1 MRLRRREFVKRT
13 LAASGVL
20 TSKSVYLHGL
30 VLDQRPATPEVERV
44 MVVFKCHLDV
54 GFTDT
59 QVRVMRKYFD
69 QYYPQA
75 LQVATAMRQS
85 GEDRYIWTT
94 GSWLLYEYIEQATRE
109 QRERME
115 QAIAAG
121 DVAWHALPFTW
132 QTEMLDRSI
141 IVGALGLSQS
151 LDRRYGRT
159 TTGAKMTDVPG
170 HSRGLIGPLAENGVK
185 FLDIGVNSAST
196 PPEVPSLFVWKDP
209 AGDSLIVMYHHKEYG
224 GVVQVPGSNLAVSV
238 QVRNDNG
245 GPHSVDELKKIYAQL
260 RRQFPNA
267 KVTASNLTEIANAL
281 DPFRRQLPVVTQ
293 EIGDTWI
300 YGVPSD
306 PVKVARYRE
315 ICRLRREWIAQGQ
328 FRAADPIDLALLR
341 RLLLAAEHTW
351 GVDNKRLGDYDH
363 YTPNDLAKVLDK
375 PAFKVA
381 EASWAEKRKNID
393 DAISSLPETLRNQA
407 TRHIHGLQPTEPER
421 AGLEAHQA
429 GSEIETTH
437 FVLALDAKT
446 GAIIRLRSKKTGREW
461 ASPEHPLALFSYQT
475 LSKTDYD
482 RFLASYVVLK
492 TWWSPQDFG
501 KPNIDHFGAQ
511 SRVWLPTVAD
521 RWSGDVQEGSRILV
535 QMHID
540 DAASVRTGI
549 VAWPRKLYLELLLPD
564 AEPAVRINFLWFD
577 KPANRLP
584 EAMWLSF
591 LPQTPE
597 PQGWVLEKVEQ
608 YVSPFDVVRGG
619 NRHMH
624 ALSGAVCYKDAQADL
639 AIETLDAPVVT
650 LGEKSPIYY
659 SDGQPEIAKGIHFS
673 LFNNAWG
680 TNYIQWFGEDMRFRF
695 VLRA

>member
-1 MRLRRREFVKRT
+1 MRRREFVKRA
-13 LAASGVL
+13 LAASGAL
-20 TSKSVYLHGL
+20 TSKTVYLHGL
-30 VLDQRPATPEVERV
+30 VPDQRPASPEVERV
-44 MVVFKCHLDV
+44 LVMFKCHLDV

-59 QVRVMRKYFD
+59 QARVMRKYFD

-75 LQVATAMRQS
+75 LQVAAAMRQL
-85 GEDRYIWTT
+85 GEDRYVWTT
-94 GSWLLYEYIEQATRE
+94 GSWLLYEYLEQATHE
-109 QRERME
+109 QHKRMD
-115 QAIAAG
+115 QAVADG

-132 QTEMLDRSI
+132 ETEMLDRSMI
-141 IVGALGLSQS
+141 TGALGLSQS

-170 HSRGLIGPLAENGVK
+170 HSRGLIGPLAANGVK
-185 FLDIGVNSAST
+185 LLDIGVNSAST
-196 PPEVPSLFVWKDP
+196 PPEVPPLFVWKDP
-209 AGDSLIVMYHHKEYG
+209 AGDSLMVMYHHKEYG
-224 GVVQVPGSNLAVSV
+224 GVVQVPGSNLAVSI
-238 QVRNDNG
+238 QVRNDND
-245 GPHSVDELKKIYAQL
+245 GPHSVDEVKRIYAQL
-260 RRQFPNA
+260 RGQFPHA

-281 DPFRRQLPVVTQ
+281 EPFRSRLPAVTQ

-315 ICRLRREWIAQGQ
+315 ICRLRGEWIAQGD
-328 FRAADPIDLALLR
+328 FRAADPTDLALLR

-363 YTPNDLAKVLDK
+363 YTSHDLARVLDK

-381 EASWAEKRKNID
+381 IASWAEKRNNID
-393 DAISSLPETLRNQA
+393 DAISSLPDSLRSQANQ
-407 TRHIHGLQPTEPER
+407 RIRGLRPTEPER

-429 GSEIETTH
+429 GSEIDATH

-446 GAIIRLRSKKTGREW
+446 GTISRLRSKKTGREW

-475 LSKTDYD
+475 LSKEDYD

-501 KPNIDHFGAQ
+501 KPNIEHFGAQ

-521 RWSGDVQEGSRILV
+521 CWSGNVAEGHRILS
-535 QMHID
+535 QLHID
-540 DAASVRTGI
+540 DAASADAGI
-549 VAWPRKLYLELLLPD
+549 VAWPRKVYLDLLLPD
-564 AEPAVRINFLWFD
+564 REPVVRIIVLWFD
-577 KPANRLP
+577 KPATRLP

-591 LPQTPE
+591 LPQTTE
-597 PQGWVLEKVEQ
+597 PQGWVLEKMDQ
-608 YVSPFDVVRGG
+608 QVSPFDVVRGG

-624 ALSGAVCYKDAQADL
+624 TLSGAIRYQDAQGGL
-639 AIETLDAPVVT
+639 AVETLDAPVVA

-659 SDGQPEIAKGIHFS
+659 SGEQPEMARGIHFS

>member
-1 MRLRRREFVKRT
+1 MRRREFIKGV

-20 TSKSVYLHGL
+20 TSKPVYSRGL
-30 VLDQRPATPEVERV
+30 MLDQQPAALEVERV
-44 MVVFKCHLDV
+44 LVMFKCHLDV

-59 QVRVMRKYFD
+59 QAHVMHKYFD

-75 LQVATAMRQS
+75 MQVATAMRQS
-85 GEDRYIWTT
+85 GEDRYVWTT
-94 GSWLLYEYIEQATRE
+94 GSWLLYEYLEQATSE
-109 QRERME
+109 QRKRMD
-115 QAIAAG
+115 QAVAAG

-132 QTEMLDRSI
+132 QTEMLDRSM

-170 HSRGLIGPLAENGVK
+170 HSRGLIGPLAEKGVK

-196 PPEVPSLFVWKDP
+196 PPAVPSLFVWKDP
-209 AGDSLIVMYHHKEYG
+209 AGDSLMVMYHHKEYG
-224 GVVQVPGSNLAVSV
+224 GVVQAPGSNLAVSV
-238 QVRNDNG
+238 QVRNDND
-245 GPHSVDELKKIYAQL
+245 GPHSIDELTKVYAEL

-267 KVTASNLTEIANAL
+267 KVTASNLTEIANIL
-281 DPFRRQLPVVTQ
+281 DPFRSQLPIVTH

-315 ICRLRREWIAQGQ
+315 VCRLRQEWIAQGQ
-328 FRAADPIDLALLR
+328 FRAADPTDLALLR

-363 YTPNDLAKVLDK
+363 YNPKDLAQVLDK

-393 DAISSLPETLRNQA
+393 VAISSLPEKLRDEAN
-407 TRHIHGLQPTEPER
+407 RRIRELQPTEPEHG
-421 AGLEAHQA
+421 GLEVYQP
-429 GSEIETTH
+429 GSEIETAN
-437 FVLALDAKT
+437 FVLVLDAKT
-446 GAIIRLRSKKTGREW
+446 GAISRLRSKKTGREW
-461 ASPEHPLALFSYQT
+461 ASAERPLALFSYQT
-475 LSKTDYD
+475 LSKADYD

-501 KPNIDHFGAQ
+501 KPNIDHFGAR
-511 SRVWLPTVAD
+511 SRVWLPTLAECWSGKVAD
-521 RWSGDVQEGSRILV
+521 GYRILAA
-535 QMHID
+535 MHID
-540 DAASVRTGI
+540 DAASARSVI
-549 VAWPRKLYLELLLPD
+549 VAWPQRLYLELLLPD
-564 AEPAVRINFLWFD
+564 AEPEMRITFLWFD
-577 KPANRLP
+577 KAANRLP

-591 LPQTPE
+591 LPQAPE
-597 PQGWVLEKVEQ
+597 PQGWLLEKVDEQ
-608 YVSPFDVVRGG
+608 VSPFDVVRGG

-624 ALSGAVCYKDAQADL
+624 ALSGAIHYKDTQSDL
-639 AIETLDAPVVT
+639 VIETLDAPVVA
-650 LGEKSPIYY
+650 LGEKSPIAY
-659 SDGQPEIAKGIHFS
+659 SGEEPNIAKGIHFS

-680 TNYIQWFGEDMRFRF
+680 TNYVQWFGENMRFRF